1 MLLLWEGRRGAE
13 GIWTQ
18 QGALWMGGSRCCRV
32 LSPGHLQGSW
42 VRLAQPGSLHTTP
55 WITIWDMGSVPRQ
68 NACGNKWV
76 DVSVRRPVFGC
87 LPRDNLGNLDM
98 QKCTSVQLY
107 TAVWSCFS
115 GLLFYPCDPWLCP
128 LPSKRASPLQFE
140 VVGWRERAGLC
151 CSCPALRPAERAG
164 REPQAVCWGV
174 QTSCWR

>member
-1 MLLLWEGRRGAE
+1 MLSLWERRRGAE

-76 DVSVRRPVFGC
+76 DVSVRRPVLGC

-115 GLLFYPCDPWLCP
+115 GLCFTLVIHGFVHLVAKEHLPCSLR
-128 LPSKRASPLQFE
+128 LL
-140 VVGWRERAGLC
+140 AGGSELGFAAA
-151 CSCPALRPAERAG
+151 ALRP
-164 REPQAVCWGV
+164 
-174 QTSCWR
+174 